1 MSILLSYKR
10 GLRNYTV
17 IDTWEAGIRLQGG
30 EVKSLRGGRGSLE
43 GSFIAIQANELWLR
57 KSFIPPYQERNTA
70 KSYDPYR
77 DRKVLMR
84 KHEIKKIM
92 SQVSRKGFTLVP
104 LHIHTRDTSHTIGI
118 TIALVSHATKSDKR
132 NKIKTRDL
140 DRELR
145 REFKGVIKL

>member
-1 MSILLSYKR
+1 MAILLSHKR

-17 IDTWEAGIRLQGG
+17 IDTWEAGIRLEGG
-30 EVKSLRGGRGSLE
+30 EVKSLRFGRGSLE
-43 GSFIAIQANELWLR
+43 GAFIAIQQGELWLR
-57 KSFIPPYQERNTA
+57 KSFVPTYQEKNTR

-77 DRKVLMR
+77 DRKILMR